1 MIKVNREGIVMMVLD
16 EHDIQALDQ
25 EQARVPESAS
35 TVRQLIQAL
44 VALAQ
49 AGRPIRIS
57 VGEETPVLLT
67 TAEVAQL
74 MRVSERTVRDWC
86 ERGLVT
92 AFQSGGSGGA
102 WRIRAEQFAQR
113 SGQAVE
119 HLLDTVH
126 QINMRFGDEPLQTY
140 ER

>member
-1 MIKVNREGIVMMVLD
+1 MMVLD
-16 EHDIQALDQ
+16 EHDIQALEQ
-25 EQARVPESAS
+25 EQSRVPESAS
-35 TVRQLIQAL
+35 AIRHLIKEL

-49 AGRPIRIS
+49 PGRPIRIS
-57 VGEETPVLLT
+57 VGEETPTLLT

-86 ERGLVT
+86 ERGLLT

-102 WRIRAEQFAQR
+102 WRILTDQFARR
-113 SGQAVE
+113 SGQPVQ

-126 QINMRFGDEPLQTY
+126 QINKRFGDEPLQTY